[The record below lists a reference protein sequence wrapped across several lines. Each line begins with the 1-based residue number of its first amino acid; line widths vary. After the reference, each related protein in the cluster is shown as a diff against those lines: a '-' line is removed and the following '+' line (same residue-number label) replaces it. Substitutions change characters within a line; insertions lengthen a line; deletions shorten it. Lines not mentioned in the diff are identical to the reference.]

1 MLRPLNAVMCQ
12 AERFG
17 DVDLGGGFHFPSCVS
32 AAEAY
37 ERLRE
42 QARKLGGIVVERSPG
57 NLVVTPADEAGFWDL
72 SWHGRKLSIPRWQ
85 PETRTLGE

>member
-1 MLRPLNAVMCQ
+1 MLRPLNAVMHQ
-12 AERFG
+12 AERSG
-17 DVDLGGGFHFPSCVS
+17 EVNLGGGFSFPSRVS

-42 QARKLGGIVVERSPG
+42 QARELGGIVVERSPA

-72 SWHGRKLSIPRWQ
+72 TWHGGKLSITRWQ